1 MARTGKNT
9 ARKCPGGSCQACT
22 RERLRL
28 SGPATLSV
36 KRSIDISTRSRVD
49 FDVAVDLRGRVRVR
63 HDAREL
69 VSHVQPAARIV
80 HSATVTR
87 MCINGFLKP

>member
-1 MARTGKNT
+1 M
-9 ARKCPGGSCQACT
+9 
-22 RERLRL
+22 RL

-63 HDAREL
+63 IRVRHDAREL
-69 VSHVQPAARIV
+69 VSHVQPAVRIV